1 MINVIFIYNQ
11 NKILIQCNLDDTMRN
26 ICEKFAVKAD
36 IEVDSKIYLYN
47 NKPLSINPNL
57 NKTFGQQ
64 IDSNDTGDKVITVLD
79 DPDKEYVVKLHY
91 EGKVKEVKLKKDEKY
106 GSLFEQIG
114 SYFSLKAKSFYT
126 LCNGALLGGEDDL
139 DKSISQ
145 ISNKMNKE
153 TNEINLLI
161 ERNDSLLSEDDC
173 DINNDN
179 QATPITDE
187 IKTQELKIIERK
199 KVAKFLFKIYVKLLV
214 QYSLIGFFLC
224 LGFYKKYDKIFIKNI
239 LSIFLTTMFIILFII
254 YIGILLLKYKKN
266 RCHCCIIFHIIIYI
280 PFIIILC
287 FLISGILHKDL
298 ILSFIFLFVLDII
311 SVLFFLLIFKR
322 NRGYGILL
330 ISLVL
335 NAIYLIIFSFVN
347 QESKNLIDY
356 NCNFSIASTIILY
369 ILFFNN
375 ISKKKLDEDE
385 GIVAVY
391 FFNYSFFFLFS
402 VPFFIAF
409 TSIILIPLSLA
420 LFLLILAIII
430 LFGGGFILLFLI
442 IKIFF
447 YFCCKSKKNKVNNLL
462 KEFD

>member
-1 MINVIFIYNQ
+1 
-11 NKILIQCNLDDTMRN
+11 
-26 ICEKFAVKAD
+26 
-36 IEVDSKIYLYN
+36 
-47 NKPLSINPNL
+47 
-57 NKTFGQQ
+57 
-64 IDSNDTGDKVITVLD
+64 
-79 DPDKEYVVKLHY
+79 
-91 EGKVKEVKLKKDEKY
+91 
-106 GSLFEQIG
+106 
-114 SYFSLKAKSFYT
+114 
-126 LCNGALLGGEDDL
+126 
-139 DKSISQ
+139 
-145 ISNKMNKE
+145 MNKE

-161 ERNDSLLSEDDC
+161 ERNDSLLSEDNC
-173 DINNDN
+173 DINSDN

-187 IKTQELKIIERK
+187 IKTQELIINERK

-224 LGFYKKYDKIFIKNI
+224 LGFYKNYDKIFFRNR
-239 LSIFLTTMFIILFII
+239 LSTFLTIMFIILFII

-287 FLISGILHKDL
+287 FLISYILPKDL

-311 SVLFFLLIFKR
+311 SVLLFLLIFKR

-330 ISLVL
+330 LSLVL
-335 NAIYLIIFSFVN
+335 NAIYLCVFSFVN
-347 QESKNLIDY
+347 QDFKHLLDY

-409 TSIILIPLSLA
+409 ISIILIPLSLA
-420 LFLLILAIII
+420 LFLLILAVIIF
-430 LFGGGFILLFLI
+430 FGAGFILIFLI